1 VVKQKTKT
9 SDSTDFRTSELS
21 SGFYWCF
28 SWIGSAYII
37 VRAKCSQMHVIPS
50 DVLIDLLNPTSNVG
64 LENVLTQK
72 VLIDALIIHC
82 HDCHVTTNLL
92 NFTVLFLFF
101 TINQIPSSS
110 ISLWQIM
117 RMGKRGTLP
126 VLFSIRSHPVF
137 IVLSV
142 AVAIFTVR
150 KS

>member
-101 TINQIPSSS
+101 TI
-110 ISLWQIM
+110 M